1 MKTYNPVMCKTV
13 IKLDVPDVELERM
26 MGRRGFIN
34 GEVCRTIKDELQGVL
49 FDLTDEDGLDLE
61 ITYRMSHEE
70 NRDHGYLTFE
80 AILRYPLVLLDK
92 MDIEEYALS
101 MFREQGLPQGL
112 KFYGAETTND
122 LDME

>member
-26 MGRRGFIN
+26 MGRPGLID
-34 GEVCRTIKDELQGVL
+34 GKVCRLIKDELQAVL

-61 ITYRMSHEE
+61 ITYRMGNEDK
-70 NRDHGYLTFE
+70 DHGYLTFE

-101 MFREQGLPQGL
+101 MFREKGLPQGL

-122 LDME
+122 LDMEY

>member
-26 MGRRGFIN
+26 MGRKNLVDGK
-34 GEVCRTIKDELQGVL
+34 VCRMVKDELQAVL
-49 FDLTDEDGLDLE
+49 FDLTDENGLDLE
-61 ITYRMSHEE
+61 ITYTLDHSE
-70 NRDHGYLTFE
+70 NRKRGYLTFE

-92 MDIEEYALS
+92 FDVEQYALYL
-101 MFREQGLPQGL
+101 FQKQGLPQGL